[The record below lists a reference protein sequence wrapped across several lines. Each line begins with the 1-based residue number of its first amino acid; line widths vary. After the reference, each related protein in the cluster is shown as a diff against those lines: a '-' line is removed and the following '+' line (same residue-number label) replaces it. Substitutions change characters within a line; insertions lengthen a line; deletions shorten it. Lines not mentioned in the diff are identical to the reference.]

1 MFFFILHNCITV
13 TDVMSPSHFV
23 TCVTVTGDVMS
34 HFCLSPKI
42 KKSKM
47 KLIKENEK
55 IKRKK
60 RKMK

>member
-1 MFFFILHNCITV
+1 MLYDCITM

-23 TCVTVTGDVMS
+23 TVTGDIIS
-34 HFCLSPKI
+34 YFCLSSKI

-55 IKRKK
+55 MKRKK